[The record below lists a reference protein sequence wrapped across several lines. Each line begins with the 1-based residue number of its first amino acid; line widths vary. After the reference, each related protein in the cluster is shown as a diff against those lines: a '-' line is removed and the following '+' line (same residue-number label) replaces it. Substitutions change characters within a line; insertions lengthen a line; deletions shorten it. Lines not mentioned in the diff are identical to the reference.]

1 MNVFH
6 KVSVALLLAQIGMFA
21 PAYGQDTACTVEGT
35 MLVDKKPVP
44 SKDCFENVGAPPED
58 FMRVCDAV
66 EQTAIAVT
74 KSIGT
79 PPPKVTYGK
88 TCPPGAVATCK
99 GFLFMPILHH
109 IFKRSAHEMDVAKE
123 SCVTQNGEWK

>member
-6 KVSVALLLAQIGMFA
+6 KVSLVLLLAQIGMAA
-21 PAYGQDTACTVEGT
+21 PARAQDTACTVEGT
-35 MLVDKKPVP
+35 MLVDKKPVA
-44 SKDCFENVGAPPED
+44 SKDCFENVGAPHED
-58 FMRVCDAV
+58 FMRACDAMA
-66 EQTAIAVT
+66 QTAIAVT
-74 KSIGT
+74 KSIDM

-88 TCPPGAVATCK
+88 TCPSGAVATCK

-123 SCVTQNGEWK
+123 SCLTQNGEWK